1 MKSIFAITTAVILS
15 LLFFGINQVMGQ
27 SNDDLGRVK
36 QLMENFRYDEAD
48 QAAGR
53 YLQADSNN
61 TAMLLLK
68 SAALSALNKY
78 REARLV
84 LVRVVKIDSGNTRGW
99 FNLAGCYRQLGN
111 FSMAVYACTRAIAL
125 DPANRYFAQQL
136 AFLYY
141 SNEEFEKAKN
151 VLLPLYRTDTIDFYL
166 VKQLG
171 NCYAELKRAD
181 SAIFYFGNALALYP
195 SDAVITGKLINLYI
209 KAKQPQKGLA
219 IADHYLL
226 TDSANTGILQLSGFC
241 RYLLKDYIG
250 AEQRFLQSTAFGD
263 DSRFSHKYLGLS
275 YYKRELYDQA
285 EPHFHSAF
293 LMDTT
298 DSEIC
303 FYYGVSAYR
312 SMLVD
317 TGLVYLNRTLR
328 LLMPPGRFLSALYT
342 ELAGAWNAKQRYD
355 TALAILKK
363 ARDNDPANEL
373 LLFQIAYQYDFFL
386 SQPGEAFA
394 WYKEYCQ
401 NTKSATAEKPR
412 QVQPASDSLTATDRE
427 NGGNHSETPAT
438 GLNISHAYSNRDFAA
453 KRMEEIA
460 TSKKNIVR

>member
-1 MKSIFAITTAVILS
+1 MKSISAITTAIIFS
-15 LLFFGINQVMGQ
+15 LLFFAIQQVAGQ
-27 SNDDLGRVK
+27 SNEDLVRVK

-48 QAAGR
+48 QAAGL
-53 YLQADSNN
+53 YLQADSSN

-68 SAALSALNKY
+68 SASLSALNKY
-78 REARLV
+78 REARSV
-84 LVRVVKIDSGNTRGW
+84 LVRVVKIDSANTRGW
-99 FNLAGCYRQLGN
+99 FNLSGCYRQLGN
-111 FSMAVYACTRAIAL
+111 FSMAIYACTRAIAL

-136 AFLYY
+136 ASLYY
-141 SNEEFEKAKN
+141 SNEEFDKAKS
-151 VLLPLYRTDTIDFYL
+151 VLLPLYRTDTSDFYL

-171 NCYAELKRAD
+171 NCYAELKQAD
-181 SAIFYFGNALALYP
+181 SAIFYYGNALALYP
-195 SDAVITGKLINLYI
+195 ADAVITGKLINLNI

-219 IADHYLL
+219 VADHYLL
-226 TDSANTGILQLSGFC
+226 TDSANTGILQLSGYC
-241 RYLLKDYIG
+241 RYLLKDYSG
-250 AEQRFLQSTAFGD
+250 AEQRFQQSAALGD
-263 DSRFSHKYLGLS
+263 DSWFSHKYLGLCS
-275 YYKRELYDQA
+275 YKRELYDQA
-285 EPHFHSAF
+285 EPHFHKAF

-363 ARDNDPANEL
+363 AHDNYPANEL

-386 SQPGEAFA
+386 NRSGEAYT
-394 WYKEYCQ
+394 WYREFLQSRKGP
-401 NTKSATAEKPR
+401 TAEKAR
-412 QVQPASDSLTATDRE
+412 QVHPASDSLSATARE
-427 NGGNHSETPAT
+427 NEGNHGEVPAA

-453 KRMEEIA
+453 GRMEEIA
-460 TSKKNIVR
+460 ASKKNNVR